1 MQIDFPQSGNGGLHP
16 KAGWLCQSCYG
27 MLVDLSLLQFPV
39 HSHVAIVCSLKEYH
53 GVGDHYLY
61 ICDVEQVYGDETRLP

>member
-1 MQIDFPQSGNGGLHP
+1 
-16 KAGWLCQSCYG
+16 

-61 ICDVEQVYGDETRLP
+61 ICDVSRFMGMKPAFHESATINGVLIDADKIKI